1 MRLKTDMSLLEK
13 RQKSHI
19 FPQILATTIVS
30 WLSIIVGYSSAYYS
44 PAESTM
50 IPDLNITKSEASW
63 VCSLLPVGAIIGSL
77 SGGPSLDFLG
87 RKRTLILTDV
97 IFLTAWTL
105 NYFAKTCW
113 FMYSSRIL
121 NGLSVGIASFALP
134 VYLAE
139 TLEPEIRGRLGLFPT
154 AFGNFGI
161 LLCFITGSV
170 FEWRELAGIGAL
182 LTVPFLVVI
191 WVVPETPRWYMSKRR
206 VQSARKALKWF
217 HHSEINKELQEL
229 YQNKPK
235 VRYTKSHLKV
245 FGIVLG
251 LMFFQQFSGINA
263 VIFYTTQIFQES
275 GSSLNASLCT
285 AIIGLVNFV
294 STFIAAVFVDRLGRK
309 VLMYTSS
316 VVMAA
321 MLAILGL
328 YFFLLRQGV
337 ELGSFEWLPLSC
349 FIFYVLGFSFGW
361 GPIPWLMM
369 GEILPA
375 VIRGQAASISSAFT
389 WSCTFIITKT
399 FPVFVDSVGTH
410 YAFWVFCILLIC
422 SMVFLKLAVP
432 ETKKR
437 TLEDI
442 ERILACN

>member
-1 MRLKTDMSLLEK
+1 MRLFNRLTNTMSG
-13 RQKSHI
+13 QKSQI

-50 IPDLNITKSEASW
+50 ITDLNMTKNEASW
-63 VCSLLPVGAIIGSL
+63 VCSLLPVGALVGSL
-77 SGGPSLDFLG
+77 SGGPSLDWLG
-87 RKRTLILTDV
+87 RKGTLILTDV
-97 IFLTAWTL
+97 FFLTAWCI
-105 NYFAKTCW
+105 NYFSTNCW
-113 FMYSSRIL
+113 TMYTSRIL

-161 LLCFITGSV
+161 LLCFVTGSV
-170 FEWRELAGIGAL
+170 FEWRGLAGIGAL
-182 LTVPFLVVI
+182 LTVPFLGAV

-206 VQSARKALKWF
+206 VQRAQRALQWF
-217 HHSEINKELQEL
+217 GYSDKGLQDL
-229 YQNKPK
+229 NQNKPK
-235 VRYTKSHLKV
+235 LRYSKSHLKV
-245 FGIVLG
+245 LGIVLG

-263 VIFYTTQIFQES
+263 VIFYTTRIFQEA

-285 AIIGLVNFV
+285 AIIGLVNFI
-294 STFIAAVFVDRLGRK
+294 STFIAAILVDRLGRK
-309 VLMYTSS
+309 ALMYTSS
-316 VVMAA
+316 AVMAL
-321 MLAILGL
+321 MLAVLGL
-328 YFFLLRQGV
+328 YFYLLRQGV
-337 ELGSFEWLPLSC
+337 ELGSLEWLPLSC

-375 VIRGQAASISSAFT
+375 VIRGQAASISAAFN

-399 FPVFVDSVGTH
+399 FPLFVDSVGAH
-410 YAFWVFCILLIC
+410 YAFWFFCIFMIC

-442 ERILACN
+442 ERILASS

>member
-1 MRLKTDMSLLEK
+1 MRLFNRLTNTMSG
-13 RQKSHI
+13 QKSQI

-50 IPDLNITKSEASW
+50 ITDLNMTKNEASW
-63 VCSLLPVGAIIGSL
+63 VCSLLPVGALVGSL
-77 SGGPSLDFLG
+77 SGGPSLDWLG
-87 RKRTLILTDV
+87 RKGTLILTDMF
-97 IFLTAWTL
+97 FLTAWCI
-105 NYFAKTCW
+105 NYFSTNCW
-113 FMYSSRIL
+113 TMYTSRIL

-161 LLCFITGSV
+161 LLCFVTGSV
-170 FEWRELAGIGAL
+170 FEWRGLAGIGAL
-182 LTVPFLVVI
+182 LTVPFLGAV

-206 VQSARKALKWF
+206 VQRAQRALQWF
-217 HHSEINKELQEL
+217 GYSDKGLQDL
-229 YQNKPK
+229 NQNKPK
-235 VRYTKSHLKV
+235 LRYSKSHLKV
-245 FGIVLG
+245 LGIVLG

-263 VIFYTTQIFQES
+263 IIFYTTRIFQEA

-285 AIIGLVNFV
+285 AIIGLVNFI
-294 STFIAAVFVDRLGRK
+294 STFIAAILVDRLGRK
-309 VLMYTSS
+309 ALMYTSS
-316 VVMAA
+316 AVMAL
-321 MLAILGL
+321 MLAVLGL
-328 YFFLLRQGV
+328 YFYLLRQGV
-337 ELGSFEWLPLSC
+337 ELGSLEWLPLSC

-375 VIRGQAASISSAFT
+375 VIRGQAASISAAFN

-399 FPVFVDSVGTH
+399 FPLFVDSVGAH
-410 YAFWVFCILLIC
+410 YAFWFFCIFMIC

-442 ERILACN
+442 ERILASS